1 MKKILI
7 INLRKLGDVFSTAH
21 LINSLSKEGNTH
33 ISLLTYKESA
43 RAAHCIKNVNEVFEI
58 DRKEI
63 ITLKTNKLFS
73 DSFALEQL
81 FKQLEKITNESWDQ
95 IINYSNDTVGAYVTS
110 YLRKDSS
117 MITGVHF
124 NDQRNI
130 VTQNDWE
137 LVFNDVLPQV
147 RYSPIHFV
155 DCYHKMSGAAPH
167 REGFKVITNPRH
179 NETAFLN
186 FQELRRGHGGN
197 ENQTKIIGI
206 QLKTADQTKDIPLDT
221 LHKLYELIKKNS
233 EIIPCLLIAPN
244 DEERQIATEFN
255 SHHNDEVIIVEADL
269 NAIASV
275 LLNLDLLVSPDTSI
289 KHIANLTETPVL
301 EISLGYAPFLKQ
313 GSYAKDTLVL
323 TDSIINRS
331 FKKNSFSRPTLIT
344 ANDIMATIL
353 YSLSITKTVKP
364 RLSEGVTLYQAQL
377 DELGITY
384 NPIAGSIDTSVE
396 LQRMASRQL
405 LHQMLDSSSE
415 SFTNIDLNKI
425 NKNEAQEWI
434 NKEKSDVT
442 FVMRDLLGTLRSLLQ
457 CAESKKSTREF
468 IASLDKI
475 LSNIDKQTL
484 VQIPSILFK
493 TKIEAINAKT
503 FDENTKEIESL
514 LYKLKSDMQ
523 KLLQCLIAI
532 ESQLSASKVEDMVS
546 RTHESIR
553 N

>member
-7 INLRKLGDVFSTAH
+7 INLRKLGDVYSTAH
-21 LINSLSKEGNTH
+21 LINSLSKDSNSH

-81 FKQLEKITNESWDQ
+81 FKQLEKITNEPWDQ

-110 YLRKDSS
+110 YLKKDSS

-147 RYSPIHFV
+147 QYSPIHFV
-155 DCYHKMSGAAPH
+155 DCYHKMSGVTPH

-186 FQELRRGHGGN
+186 FQELRKVHGKN
-197 ENQTKIIGI
+197 ENQTKLIGI
-206 QLKTADQTKDIPLDT
+206 QLKTADQSKDISLDT

-244 DEERQIATEFN
+244 DEERQMASEFN
-255 SHHNDEVIIVEADL
+255 SQHNDEVIIVEADL

-275 LLNLDLLVSPDTSI
+275 LINLDLLVSPDTSI

-364 RLSEGVTLYQAQL
+364 RLSEGVTLYQAKL
-377 DELGITY
+377 DELGINY
-384 NPIAGSIDTSVE
+384 NPIAGSIDTFVE

-405 LHQMLDSSSE
+405 LYQMLDTPSE
-415 SFTNIDLNKI
+415 SFTNFDLNKI
-425 NKNEAQEWI
+425 NKNEALDWI

-457 CAESKKSTREF
+457 CSESKKSTREF
-468 IASLDKI
+468 INSLDKI
-475 LSNIDKQTL
+475 LANIDKQTL
-484 VQIPSILFK
+484 VQIPTILFK

-523 KLLQCLIAI
+523 KLLQCLVAI

>member
-7 INLRKLGDVFSTAH
+7 INLRKLGDVYSTAH
-21 LINSLSKEGNTH
+21 LINSLASDSNTH
-33 ISLLTYKESA
+33 ISLLTYKESS
-43 RAAHCIKNVNEVFEI
+43 RAAHCIKNINEVFEI

-73 DSFALEQL
+73 DSFAFEQL

-95 IINYSNDTVGAYVTS
+95 IINYSNDIVGAYVTS
-110 YLRKDSS
+110 YLKNDTSA
-117 MITGVHF
+117 ITGIHF
-124 NDQRNI
+124 NGQRNI

-155 DCYHKMSGAAPH
+155 DCYHKMSGVVPQ

-179 NETAFLN
+179 NETAFVN
-186 FQELRRGHGGN
+186 FQELRKSKGGN
-197 ENQTKIIGI
+197 ESQTRLIGI
-206 QLKTADQTKDIPLDT
+206 QLKTADQSKDISLDT
-221 LHKLYELIKKNS
+221 LHQLCELFKMNS

-244 DEERQIATEFN
+244 DEERQIASEFN
-255 SHHNDEVIIVEADL
+255 SYHNDKVIVVEADL

-301 EISLGYAPFLKQ
+301 EVSLGYAPFLKQ
-313 GSYAKDTLVL
+313 GTYAKDSLIL
-323 TDSIINRS
+323 SDSIKNRI
-331 FKKNSFSRPTLIT
+331 FTKNSPTRATLIT

-353 YSLSITKTVKP
+353 YSLSVTKTVKP
-364 RLSEGVTLYQAQL
+364 RLTEGVTLYHAQF
-377 DELGITY
+377 DQLGINY
-384 NPIAGSIDTSVE
+384 SPVAGTIDTSLE

-405 LHQMLDSSSE
+405 LHQMLDSSLE
-415 SFTNIDLNKI
+415 SFSNIDLSKI
-425 NKNEAQEWI
+425 NKNEAQDWI
-434 NKEKSDVT
+434 NKEKTDVA

-468 IASLDKI
+468 VNNLDKI
-475 LSNIDKQTL
+475 LANIEKQTL

-493 TKIEAINAKT
+493 TKIESINVKT

-523 KLLQCLIAI
+523 KILQSLVTI
-532 ESQLSASKVEDMVS
+532 ESQLNASKVEDMVT

-553 N
+553 S